1 MVQSHNWKW
10 LPAISAEEF
19 AEHIEEESFPVQYGN
34 PVRIYTGDGYE
45 YICLTIELYE
55 RISGRSIFGGDSHED
70 KDRNGRSPQG
80 GRRPH

>member
-1 MVQSHNWKW
+1 MVQSRNWKW

-34 PVRIYTGDGYE
+34 PVCIYTDDGHE

-55 RISGRSIFGGDSHED
+55 RMFGAALLPDEIKTENED
-70 KDRNGRSPQG
+70 ETE
-80 GRRPH
+80 

>member
-1 MVQSHNWKW
+1 MVESRNWKW

-55 RISGRSIFGGDSHED
+55 RMFGAASLPDEIKTENGDETE
-70 KDRNGRSPQG
+70 
-80 GRRPH
+80 

>member
-19 AEHIEEESFPVQYGN
+19 AEHIEEERFPVQYGN

-55 RISGRSIFGGDSHED
+55 RMFGAASLPDEIKTENGDETE
-70 KDRNGRSPQG
+70 
-80 GRRPH
+80 

>member
-1 MVQSHNWKW
+1 MFYYQPVE
-10 LPAISAEEF
+10 AIAFVF
-19 AEHIEEESFPVQYGN
+19 AVLVVI
-34 PVRIYTGDGYE
+34 
-45 YICLTIELYE
+45 LTAAVVGVIIELYE

>member
-1 MVQSHNWKW
+1 MFYYQPVE
-10 LPAISAEEF
+10 AIAFVF
-19 AEHIEEESFPVQYGN
+19 AVLVVI
-34 PVRIYTGDGYE
+34 
-45 YICLTIELYE
+45 LTAAVVGVMIELYE